1 MGAEL
6 FRRKVEVLTPGR
18 IFTFPE
24 LYLEFTAK
32 FDSDNIP
39 DEVTCDLYNLNDDSM
54 ASIQRGQ
61 SITINAGYGNDIGS
75 VCEGVITDVT
85 SSRSELD
92 RVLHIKA
99 LNITNQYL
107 GMKVNKS
114 YAAGTSATFIMKDL
128 ASLLGL
134 KFDILS
140 VKQDVTYPRG
150 YYANGTFQDVIADLV
165 DDCNSL
171 FIVTGPS
178 LTIIPG
184 WSGHTYGFAMD
195 AAHGLISVEP
205 LDRSDTPAKYK
216 LTCLFTHGIE
226 PYTFL
231 DLKSELV
238 SGRMLVAEGQHSLN
252 GSDFTTECEVI
263 PI

>member
-1 MGAEL
+1 MSTKFG
-6 FRRKVEVLTPGR
+6 RKVEVIVANK

-24 LYLEFTAK
+24 FYLEFTAK
-32 FDSDNIP
+32 FDADNIP

-61 SITINAGYGNDIGS
+61 SITINAGYGSDIGS
-75 VCEGVITDVT
+75 VCEGVVTDVT
-85 SSRSELD
+85 SSKSELD

-99 LNITNQYL
+99 LNITSQYL
-107 GMKVNKS
+107 SMKVNKS
-114 YAAGTSATFIMKDL
+114 YAKGTFATFIMKDL
-128 ASLLGL
+128 AAQLGL

-140 VKQDVTYPRG
+140 VKKNVIYTRG

-165 DDCNSL
+165 EDCNSL

-184 WSGHTYGFAMD
+184 WSGHTYGFQMD
-195 AAHGLISVEP
+195 VENGLIDVEP

-252 GSDFTTECEVI
+252 GSDFTTECEII